1 MTSTSPCGRPDC
13 PVVALTPHLL
23 NAIRPVVLPAGTRWW
38 RGTTYP
44 AADLVPGAGDT
55 RFAPLANTAHAYFG
69 GTKTVALL
77 ESALHDAAGTQ
88 PIIYLSQMRSW
99 AVHELELTQPLRLA
113 DLRNPELERMSL
125 TRSQLVNTTAAHYTC
140 TRRWAAELQGGVHG
154 LDGII
159 WHSRQADLYA
169 QIHPHSL
176 LADVVVVRV
185 CGFGAAS
192 YELALRGLVE
202 HLRSL

>member
-1 MTSTSPCGRPDC
+1 MCSS
-13 PVVALTPHLL
+13 
-23 NAIRPVVLPAGTRWW
+23 
-38 RGTTYP
+38 
-44 AADLVPGAGDT
+44 DL
-55 RFAPLANTAHAYFG
+55 YFG

-88 PIIYLSQMRSW
+88 PVIYLSLVRHW

-113 DLRNPELERMSL
+113 DLRNPELERLSL
-125 TRSQLVNTTAAHYTC
+125 TRSQLVNTTAAHYVC
-140 TRRWAAELQGGVHG
+140 TRRWAAELQGGTPG

-176 LADVVVVRV
+176 LADVVHHVAAEVAV
-185 CGFGAAS
+185 LWSPPASATPFTHTGAS
-192 YELALRGLVE
+192 ITMVERGEPTRFLEELAFLVGE
-202 HLRSL
+202 IGRAHV